1 MDLGL
6 SQEQNMLRMSA
17 RNFFEKECPMTLV
30 RGMEEDERGYSP
42 ELWLKMVE
50 LGWMGVVIPEE
61 HGGIGGNFLDLMV
74 LLEEMGRVLL
84 PGPFFSTVVLGA
96 LPILA
101 AGTTTQKEEF
111 LPKIAN
117 GEMILTLAL
126 TEISARHDAAGI
138 EVRAA
143 AEGDDYIITGT
154 KLFVQNAH
162 VSDYLVC
169 ATRTRDGASPEEGIT
184 LFLVDSK
191 NPGISRTI
199 LETIAADKQCE
210 VIFDNVRIPGENI
223 LGELDKGWSVLEKIT
238 QQAAVATCALM
249 LGGAYQVI
257 KMTVAYAKER
267 VQFGRPIGS
276 FQAIQHKCAD
286 MATEIDGARY
296 IAYQAAWKISECL
309 PSAMEVSMAK
319 AWVSEAYRRTCR
331 QGHQIHGGIG
341 FTEEHNMGLYF
352 RRAKAMEVAFG
363 DADYHRELVAQQ
375 IDL

>member
-6 SQEQNMLRMSA
+6 SEEQNMLRMSA
-17 RNFFEKECPMTLV
+17 HSFLEKECPMTLV
-30 RGMEEDERGYSP
+30 REMEEDKRGYPP
-42 ELWLKMVE
+42 ELWRKMAE

-61 HGGIGGNFLDLMV
+61 YGGIEGNFLDLTV
-74 LLEEMGRVLL
+74 LLEEMGRTLL

-96 LPILA
+96 LTILA
-101 AGTTTQKEEF
+101 SGTTTQKEEF

-117 GEMILTLAL
+117 GEMIFTLAM
-126 TEISARHDAAGI
+126 TEVSTRHDAAGI
-138 EVRAA
+138 EVRATT
-143 AEGDDYIITGT
+143 EGDNYVINGT
-154 KLFVQNAH
+154 KLFVPNAH
-162 VSDYLVC
+162 VSDYMLC
-169 ATRTRDGASPEEGIT
+169 AAKTRDGASPEEGIT

-191 NPGISRTI
+191 SQGISVTI

-210 VIFDNVRIPGENI
+210 VIFDNVRIPKENI
-223 LGELDKGWSVLEKIT
+223 LGELDKGWSVLDKIT
-238 QQAAVATCALM
+238 QQAAVANCALM

-257 KMTVAYAKER
+257 EMTVAYTKER

-296 IAYQAAWKISECL
+296 ITYQAAWKISAGL

-319 AWVSEAYRRTCR
+319 AWVSEAYRRTCG

-352 RRAKAMEVAFG
+352 RRAKAMEIAFG
-363 DADYHRELVAQQ
+363 DADYHRELIAQQ
-375 IDL
+375 LDL